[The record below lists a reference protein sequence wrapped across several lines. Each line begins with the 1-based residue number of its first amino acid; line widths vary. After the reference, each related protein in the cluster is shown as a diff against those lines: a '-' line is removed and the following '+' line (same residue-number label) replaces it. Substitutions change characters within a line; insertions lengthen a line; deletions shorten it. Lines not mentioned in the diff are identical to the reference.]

1 MNRLSLATWNINSV
15 RLRIDRV
22 IAFLKREK
30 PDVLCLQEIK
40 CLDDQFPRKAFE
52 AAGYKHI
59 HLSGQKGMHGVAIVS
74 KLPIKP
80 LETPG
85 LCRHGHARCAAVEV
99 AGFEVQNLYV
109 PAGADIPDP
118 ELNEK
123 FAHKLDF
130 VERMRRLLR
139 RPRRRNVPPCPCW
152 SPATST
158 SRPKRTTSGRIAS
171 CSTWSATRPSKP
183 MASSACSL
191 DGKLTDIARA
201 KHKPTRSSTPGGAI
215 APPTGSLEPRPP
227 SRSLVGRQARH
238 AAGRHRQLPDPSR
251 RARRRETQRPRAR
264 HSLRQRDLCAT

>member
-30 PDVLCLQEIK
+30 PEVLCLQEIK
-40 CLDDQFPRKAFE
+40 CLEDQFPRKAFE

-74 KLPIKP
+74 KLPIRP

-85 LCRHGHARCAAVEV
+85 FCRHGHARCTAVDV

-118 ELNEK
+118 TLNEK

-130 VERMRRLLR
+130 VERMHDFYATRAAKRSALPLLKKTL
-139 RPRRRNVPPCPCW
+139 RNVL
-152 SPATST
+152 
-158 SRPKRTTSGRIAS
+158 SGPLAVV
-171 CSTWSATRPSKP
+171 TK
-183 MASSACSL
+183 
-191 DGKLTDIARA
+191 G
-201 KHKPTRSSTPGGAI
+201 
-215 APPTGSLEPRPP
+215 
-227 SRSLVGRQARH
+227 
-238 AAGRHRQLPDPSR
+238 
-251 RARRRETQRPRAR
+251 
-264 HSLRQRDLCAT
+264 